1 MPSYFHGWSPD
12 AKWLAFV
19 GERNNNFDIY
29 RIPVTGGQEERL
41 TTDPGFDDGPDY
53 SVDGKWIYINSNRAG
68 GWDIWRFPADGAR
81 PGDSKAE
88 RITNDAQEDWFPHPS
103 PDGKWI
109 AFLSFPPGTPG
120 HDTKT
125 SVHLRMM
132 PATQPPVPAA
142 SAASSAIEDWS
153 DSIQILTEF
162 FGGQGTINVNS
173 WSPDSRKFAFVSYR
187 LLP

>member
-12 AKWLAFV
+12 GRWLAFV
-19 GERNNNFDIY
+19 AERNGNFDIY
-29 RIPVTGGQEERL
+29 RIPSDAAKDAKEERL
-41 TTDPGFDDGPDY
+41 TSDPGFDDGPDY
-53 SVDGKWIYINSNRAG
+53 STDGKWIYINSNRDG
-68 GWDIWRFPADGAR
+68 GWNIWRFPADGAG
-81 PGDSKAE
+81 PSDAKAE

-125 SVHLRMM
+125 SVHLRLI
-132 PATQPPVPAA
+132 PASQGPAPA
-142 SAASSAIEDWS
+142 GPIEDWS

-173 WSPDSRKFAFVSYR
+173 WSPDSKKFAFVSYQ